1 MSTRARYLGAAG
13 TIVDGRIRDLQEH
26 QDLEYTVRYV
36 SNLLPKA
43 RILIPLVQQ
52 VFARD
57 VGTTSPQEMLRVGE
71 VG

>member
-26 QDLEYTVRYV
+26 RDLEYTVRYV

-43 RILIPLVQQ
+43 KILILSIQQ

-57 VGTTSPQEMLRVGE
+57 VGTTSPQEVLHVGE

>member
-13 TIVDGRIRDLQEH
+13 TVVDGRIRDLQEH
-26 QDLEYTVRYV
+26 RDLEYTVRYI
-36 SNLLPKA
+36 SSLLRKA
-43 RILIPLVQQ
+43 NILILPMQQ

-57 VGTTSPQEMLRVGE
+57 VGTTSPQETLRVGE